1 MPLDGAWAEWKDS
14 GRSSGTDLCDA
25 WVGTLDILAGQ
36 VEPAGGVR
44 IDGRAVVPQGAPSFS
59 AAPAALELP
68 LRFQAH
74 AAAVP
79 LGCAL
84 VQVHCKVQKVTVKR
98 FMAMSFLLHKCFVVE
113 LTQLYIF
120 KSVMCR
126 ITV

>member
-79 LGCAL
+79 RAAHLYRCTAR
-84 VQVHCKVQKVTVKR
+84 CK
-98 FMAMSFLLHKCFVVE
+98 
-113 LTQLYIF
+113 
-120 KSVMCR
+120 KSPSKDLWPCLFYYTNVLSLN
-126 ITV
+126 

>member
-1 MPLDGAWAEWKDS
+1 MPLDGAWADWKDS
-14 GRSSGTDLCDA
+14 GGSTGTDLCDA
-25 WVGTLDILAGQ
+25 WVGALDVLAGQ

-84 VQVHCKVQKVTVKR
+84 VQVHCKVQKSPSKDSWPRLFYPTNVPPLNEHIYR
-98 FMAMSFLLHKCFVVE
+98 F
-113 LTQLYIF
+113 
-120 KSVMCR
+120 
-126 ITV
+126 